1 MAKAPPFTDISI
13 KMRALSVNRLLK
25 KCRLRTKWSK
35 NPALSVNP
43 HHNCQKFTDKS
54 LKIPCL
60 SVKCVLLTDKSSK
73 IGALSVK
80 CVLLTDKS
88 SKIGAL
94 SVNLNEILTRLVMH
108 HCIYQ
113 KRPADLQACFLKYLF
128 CLIQRSFRVSCK
140 RSTRQYS

>member
-1 MAKAPPFTDISI
+1 MTASKNEPLSVISRLDALIEQALHLAKAPPFTDISI
-13 KMRALSVNRLLK
+13 KMRSLSVNRLLK
-25 KCRLRTKWSK
+25 KYRLRTKWSK

-73 IGALSVK
+73 MR
-80 CVLLTDKS
+80 
-88 SKIGAL
+88 AL
-94 SVNLNEILTRLVMH
+94 SVNLNEVLPQIIVMQ

-113 KRPADLQACFLKYLF
+113 KRPAQSASPF
-128 CLIQRSFRVSCK
+128 S
-140 RSTRQYS
+140 

>member
-1 MAKAPPFTDISI
+1 MEKAPPFTDKSM
-13 KMRALSVNRLLK
+13 KMDGLSVNRLPK
-25 KCRLRTKWSK
+25 KCRFEPGFTDKWSK
-35 NPALSVNP
+35 NTTLSVNP
-43 HHNCQKFTDKS
+43 HHNVQKFTDKL

-73 IGALSVK
+73 KGS
-80 CVLLTDKS
+80 
-88 SKIGAL
+88 L
-94 SVNLNEILTRLVMH
+94 SVNLNEILTRLVMQ

>member
-13 KMRALSVNRLLK
+13 KMRALSVNRLLE

-35 NPALSVNP
+35 NPALSVNS
-43 HHNCQKFTDKS
+43 HHNGQKFTDKS

-73 IGALSVK
+73 IGALSV
-80 CVLLTDKS
+80 
-88 SKIGAL
+88 
-94 SVNLNEILTRLVMH
+94 NLNEILTRLVMQ

-113 KRPADLQACFLKYLF
+113 KRPAQSASPF
-128 CLIQRSFRVSCK
+128 S
-140 RSTRQYS
+140 

>member
-73 IGALSVK
+73 IGALSV
-80 CVLLTDKS
+80 
-88 SKIGAL
+88 
-94 SVNLNEILTRLVMH
+94 NLNEILTRLVMH